1 MREQP
6 DLQNV
11 NSIVEIVET
20 MNDAITDVRAI
31 PERRDQVDNLWFLLE
46 GDGQIAQM
54 VDPDATEA
62 LISATIAGL
71 SSRSLAALV
80 RDIGGWAAARTSTA
94 CSFELTGMG
103 PIYQHLDSAIVS
115 SQLWSL
121 LLAFAFM
128 FICNLLMLRSVSGA
142 LVGLVPIIFTLFVLF
157 GVMGA
162 TGIPLDIATVLLGSI
177 SLGMGIDYSIHFL
190 NRYRKAARL
199 RALAGGCPG
208 RDAGHHGQ
216 GHRHQRGHRVHR
228 LRGARLRRAHPA
240 AAVRP
245 ADPRHHGQLGARRPD
260 APAGRPVPGSL
271 RRHAPCV
278 RSCPGRRGGP
288 AAETVSREGEDRG
301 GSSMKTRIP
310 APATR
315 RPAGSAR
322 RGPART
328 RADRLRRGGAFRH
341 GDPAAGGQGHERTA
355 RPGLAGHAGARGQG
369 REPQGA
375 HPAHV
380 PEGRRHPHGALPH
393 PRGPEGHQRPVAAGW
408 IDLPVPARLQEGEA
422 HRLLG
427 EELLVRRDRFHLRG
441 HGSAELRRVVH
452 RRAAQDRGRV
462 LGPAAHPEAR
472 HLRRLGPPADVG
484 PARQRGPDHRRVLR
498 CQGHARS
505 AG

>member
-1 MREQP
+1 MKAMEDFLRGQP
-6 DLQNV
+6 GLNNV

-54 VDPDATEA
+54 VDSDATEA

-71 SSRSLAALV
+71 SSRSLGALV

-121 LLAFAFM
+121 LLAIAFM

-162 TGIPLDIATVLLGSI
+162 AGIPLDIATVLIGSI

-190 NRYRKAARL
+190 NRYRRELASGRSREDALVETLGTTGKAIA
-199 RALAGGCPG
+199 
-208 RDAGHHGQ
+208 
-216 GHRHQRGHRVHR
+216 HQRGHRVHR

-245 ADPRHHGQLGARRPD
+245 ADPRHHGQLGARCPD

-271 RRHAPCV
+271 RRQRAV
-278 RSCPGRRGGP
+278 RSIGPGPPRRP
-288 AAETVSREGEDRG
+288 CG
-301 GSSMKTRIP
+301 GSC
-310 APATR
+310 
-315 RPAGSAR
+315 
-322 RGPART
+322 
-328 RADRLRRGGAFRH
+328 
-341 GDPAAGGQGHERTA
+341 
-355 RPGLAGHAGARGQG
+355 
-369 REPQGA
+369 
-375 HPAHV
+375 
-380 PEGRRHPHGALPH
+380 LP
-393 PRGPEGHQRPVAAGW
+393 
-408 IDLPVPARLQEGEA
+408 
-422 HRLLG
+422 
-427 EELLVRRDRFHLRG
+427 
-441 HGSAELRRVVH
+441 
-452 RRAAQDRGRV
+452 
-462 LGPAAHPEAR
+462 
-472 HLRRLGPPADVG
+472 
-484 PARQRGPDHRRVLR
+484 
-498 CQGHARS
+498 
-505 AG
+505 